1 MTDPVASDH
10 RRVDYRPD
18 IDGLR
23 AIAVG
28 AVLLFHADVPGF
40 AGGFVGVD
48 VFFVIS
54 GFLITR
60 IVLTELDRQTFSLK
74 EFYARRVRRIFPALF
89 AMLLICLAA
98 GAMILLPT
106 DLHGVGISAVA
117 HYEDGSSTRAD
128 FDQWIGA
135 MADSRYRMMIG
146 NAFGT
151 LQELAR
157 CDEFLEASAK
167 AGNGLL
173 EDGQRITG
181 FELQLW
187 EWSFSTDPDSA
198 SRGQVV
204 DFYTYPVTSPR

>member
-106 DLHGVGISAVA
+106 DLHGVGISAIATTLFSSNFYFWGYVA
-117 HYEDGSSTRAD
+117 YCVQKLLSRKSGHGTR
-128 FDQWIGA
+128 
-135 MADSRYRMMIG
+135 
-146 NAFGT
+146 
-151 LQELAR
+151 
-157 CDEFLEASAK
+157 
-167 AGNGLL
+167 LL
-173 EDGQRITG
+173 VE
-181 FELQLW
+181 
-187 EWSFSTDPDSA
+187 
-198 SRGQVV
+198 V
-204 DFYTYPVTSPR
+204 DLLTKE